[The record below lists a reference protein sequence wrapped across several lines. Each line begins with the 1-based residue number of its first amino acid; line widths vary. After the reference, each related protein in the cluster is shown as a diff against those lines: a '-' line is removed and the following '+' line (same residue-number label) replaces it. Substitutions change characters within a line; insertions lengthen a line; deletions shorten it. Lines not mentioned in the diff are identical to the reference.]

1 MFSNK
6 RIAKFP
12 KGFLKNKHHEHFD
25 FAIDITDYF
34 KQRYANIKVAFLPAI
49 NEDVDFFKELYFVYP
64 ESDKKLEI
72 GSNNLQEYFII
83 LDDYRYYFLKSTEL
97 KKEVSLEKFQKMTK
111 EEFDSIQYFRFD
123 IEKEHQKE
131 LMKIN
136 RNNFEQTLEYLEKNN
151 ELLFKTE
158 QSKQKS
164 QYIFEND
171 CLNEIQYIEKE
182 NSPILLVERNCL
194 QIIKKIKQVAANNH
208 VAVINFTSA
217 INLGEK
223 AVAGGFDQESDLC
236 RNTNLY
242 FCLNQINNLKEF
254 YLKNY
259 EQNNG
264 LYNDDVIYIPE
275 ITTFKDVDMPF
286 RILKKKDWFSFDI
299 INCAAFD
306 FYNFKVSES
315 DEVLVEIFKKRIKRV
330 LDVALVNKVDT
341 VIINSF
347 EIGDKYYLFA
357 EAAGCIITN
366 YKKYFNAVIFS
377 FNSELGQEITKK
389 RFGMILGLH
398 VRLNN

>member
-12 KGFLKNKHHEHFD
+12 KNFFENKHHEHFD

-34 KQRYANIKVAFLPAI
+34 KQHYADIKAAFLPVI
-49 NEDVDFFKELYFVYP
+49 NEDSDLFKELYFAYP
-64 ESDKKLEI
+64 K
-72 GSNNLQEYFII
+72 NNKEFDFEPNDSQEYFII
-83 LDDYRYYFLKSTEL
+83 LDDYRYCFLKSTEL
-97 KKEVSLEKFQKMTK
+97 KKEISLDKIQKMTK
-111 EEFDSIQYFRFD
+111 EEFDSIQYFQFD

-136 RNNFEQTLEYLEKNN
+136 RDNFEQTLEYLENNN

-158 QSKQKS
+158 QAKQES

-171 CLNEIQYIEKE
+171 SLNEIQYIEKE
-182 NSPILLVERNCL
+182 NSPVLLVERNCL

-208 VAVINFTSA
+208 VAVINFASA
-217 INLGEK
+217 INLGGK

-242 FCLNQINNLKEF
+242 FCLNKINNLKEF

-259 EQNNG
+259 ERNNG

-306 FYNFKVSES
+306 FYNFKVSKS
-315 DEVLVEIFKKRIKRV
+315 DEALAEIFKKRIKRV

-357 EAAGCIITN
+357 EVFGCILKN
-366 YKKYFNAVIFS
+366 YRNYFNAVIFS
-377 FNSELGQEITKK
+377 FNSELGQEIPKK
-389 RFGMILGLH
+389 CFGMTLGLH

>member
-6 RIAKFP
+6 KIAKFP
-12 KGFLKNKHHEHFD
+12 KNFFENKHHEHFD

-34 KQRYANIKVAFLPAI
+34 KQRYANIKIAFLPVI
-49 NEDVDFFKELYFVYP
+49 NEDLDFFKELYFTYP
-64 ESDKKLEI
+64 ESDEKLEM

-111 EEFDSIQYFRFD
+111 EEFDSIQYFQFD

-136 RNNFEQTLEYLEKNN
+136 RDNFEQTLEYLENNN

-158 QSKQKS
+158 QAKQES

-171 CLNEIQYIEKE
+171 SLNEIQYIEKE
-182 NSPILLVERNCL
+182 NSPVLLVERNCL

-208 VAVINFTSA
+208 VAVINFASA
-217 INLGEK
+217 INLGGK
-223 AVAGGFDQESDLC
+223 VVVGGFDQESGLC

-259 EQNNG
+259 ERNNG

-306 FYNFKVSES
+306 FYNFKVLKS
-315 DEVLVEIFKKRIKRV
+315 DEALAEIFKKRIKRV

-347 EIGDKYYLFA
+347 EIGDKYFLFV
-357 EAAGCIITN
+357 EAFGCILKN
-366 YKKYFNAVIFS
+366 YKNYFNAVIFS
-377 FNSELGQEITKK
+377 FNSELGQEILKE
-389 RFGMILGLH
+389 RFSKILRLH
-398 VRLNN
+398 IRLNN

>member
-12 KGFLKNKHHEHFD
+12 KNFFKNKHHEHFD

-34 KQRYANIKVAFLPAI
+34 KHHYDDIKAAFLPVI
-49 NEDVDFFKELYFVYP
+49 NEDSDLFKKLYFSYP
-64 ESDKKLEI
+64 K
-72 GSNNLQEYFII
+72 NNKEFDFEPNDSQEYLII

-97 KKEVSLEKFQKMTK
+97 KKEVSLDKIQEMTK
-111 EEFDSIQYFRFD
+111 EEFDSIRYFRFD

-136 RNNFEQTLEYLEKNN
+136 RDNFEQTLEYLEKNN

-158 QSKQKS
+158 QAKEES
-164 QYIFEND
+164 QYIFEKD
-171 CLNEIQYIEKE
+171 FLNEIQCIEKE
-182 NSPILLVERNCL
+182 NSPVLLVERNCL

-223 AVAGGFDQESDLC
+223 AVAGGFDQESDLY

-242 FCLNQINNLKEF
+242 FCLNQINDLKEF

-259 EQNNG
+259 EQYNG
-264 LYNDDVIYIPE
+264 LYNDDVIYIPG

-299 INCAAFD
+299 INCSAFD
-306 FYNFKVSES
+306 FNNFKVSES
-315 DEVLVEIFKKRIKRV
+315 DEALVEIFKRRIKRV

-357 EAAGCIITN
+357 EAAGCILTN

-377 FNSELGQEITKK
+377 FNLELGQEIPKK

>member
-6 RIAKFP
+6 KIAKFP
-12 KGFLKNKHHEHFD
+12 KNFFKNKHHEHFD

-49 NEDVDFFKELYFVYP
+49 NEDVDFFKELYFAYP
-64 ESDKKLEI
+64 ESDEKLEI

-97 KKEVSLEKFQKMTK
+97 KKEVSLVKFQKMTK

-136 RNNFEQTLEYLEKNN
+136 RDNFEQTLEYLENNN
-151 ELLFKTE
+151 ELLFKT
-158 QSKQKS
+158 KQAKQES

-171 CLNEIQYIEKE
+171 PLNEIQYIEKE

-347 EIGDKYYLFA
+347 EIGDKYFLFA
-357 EAAGCIITN
+357 EAAGCILTN

-377 FNSELGQEITKK
+377 FNSELGQEIPKK